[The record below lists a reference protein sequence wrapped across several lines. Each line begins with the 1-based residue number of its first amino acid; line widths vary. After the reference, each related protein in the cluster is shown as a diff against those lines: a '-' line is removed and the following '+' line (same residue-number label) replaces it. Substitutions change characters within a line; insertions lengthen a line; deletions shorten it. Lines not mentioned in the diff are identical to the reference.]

1 MDSDIVAPWG
11 ADWAWSLPL
20 IIFTTVLHAYGL
32 GLLHKAVNSRAS
44 SGEQRRHALL
54 LSSFLIGEM
63 ALSVTILHTIECI
76 LWASTYRLLGALA
89 DNKSAMLYSL
99 NAMTSYGHTGLYLA
113 PHWQM
118 MGALEAFNGWI
129 LFGLTTA
136 FLFTVIQR
144 AWPQT
149 YAEGP

>member
-1 MDSDIVAPWG
+1 
-11 ADWAWSLPL
+11 
-20 IIFTTVLHAYGL
+20 
-32 GLLHKAVNSRAS
+32 
-44 SGEQRRHALL
+44 
-54 LSSFLIGEM
+54 M

-149 YAEGP
+149 YAEGPRSS